1 MIYVDLIH
9 GLIKMG
15 AVWNVI
21 DVDLNLSSRNN
32 YSMYSN
38 IEKKFVRT
46 SVINTIYS
54 YNQSYDFEI
63 FVLIM
68 NEFENLGMDF
78 YADESDVYDGN

>member
-1 MIYVDLIH
+1 
-9 GLIKMG
+9 
-15 AVWNVI
+15 
-21 DVDLNLSSRNN
+21 
-32 YSMYSN
+32 MYSN

-54 YNQSYDFEI
+54 YNQSYNFEVY
-63 FVLIM
+63 VLIM